1 MDSLVWRNAS
11 VICSLLTKRR
21 LTLEDTLL
29 EPVELTED
37 EIEEVAGGG
46 RDHEGCGCGGGL
58 PVIAIGIGIAVGV
71 GVVL

>member
-1 MDSLVWRNAS
+1 V
-11 VICSLLTKRR
+11 
-21 LTLEDTLL
+21 EDTLL

-46 RDHEGCGCGGGL
+46 GDCHEKSCGCSGL
-58 PVIAIGIGIAVGV
+58 PVIGIGIGIAVGV